1 MISIKKLQN
10 NPYYLLEILSLLCG
24 ALLAFSFAPYDFP
37 WLQFPL
43 ISFIFIACLKQTASV
58 AFRRGFLFGLGWF
71 AHGIYW
77 LFYSLYFHGG
87 MPAPVA
93 VVTIILLSMYMA
105 LFPAL
110 AFYLSNRFFKT
121 ASTAIILLLV
131 YPISWMLFDWLRG
144 YFLTGF
150 PWVQIGI
157 AHIDTYLAG
166 YAPIIGG
173 LGVGLAVT
181 IIGGLIAFSVL
192 QSSVK
197 KTISAIVLIYVVGF
211 LLSLINWTE
220 AVDEPIKVS
229 MIQGNIPQ
237 AEKWKAE
244 NYQPTLQMY
253 RELTKQHWS
262 SDLIIW
268 PETAIPG
275 FKRRV
280 PYYLAQLAEEAK
292 ATNTDVMLG
301 LFTRNAQS
309 QRYYNSMITLDN
321 QVYLKRHLVPLGEY
335 FPLRPLLG
343 FFAQWVDIP
352 MSDIDSGEDVQ
363 PLIEVAGQKIGL
375 SICFED
381 VFDRDVL
388 LDLPEATLLVNVS
401 NDAWFENSSQPWQ
414 HHQIARMRALETGR
428 VLLRVTNTGVSS
440 IIDRNGDV
448 LHISPQ
454 FKRHVI
460 TANVQAYK
468 GSTPYV
474 MWANYLLI
482 IFGLMTLII
491 IYWKPRTNK
500 ADK

>member
-1 MISIKKLQN
+1 MIELNK
-10 NPYYLLEILSLLCG
+10 NPFYILEILMLGCG
-24 ALLAFSFAPYDFP
+24 ALLPLSFAPYDFF

-43 ISFIFIACLKQTASV
+43 IAFAFYACLEQKNIV

-71 AHGIYW
+71 SHGIYW

-93 VVTIILLSMYMA
+93 VITIVLLSAYMA

-110 AFYLSNRFFKT
+110 AFYLANRFIKT
-121 ASTAIILLLV
+121 SKLNMLVLV

-166 YAPIIGG
+166 YAPLIGG
-173 LGVGLAVT
+173 LGVGFLVTVISGLLLASILKLNLKVT
-181 IIGGLIAFSVL
+181 LPAMVM
-192 QSSVK
+192 V
-197 KTISAIVLIYVVGF
+197 YVMGF
-211 LLSLINWTE
+211 LLSLFNWTD

-237 AEKWKAE
+237 SEKWKKN
-244 NYQPTLQMY
+244 NYRSTLQMY
-253 RELTKQHWS
+253 RELTQQHWD

-275 FKRRV
+275 YKSRV
-280 PYYLAQLAEEAK
+280 PYYLEQLSKEAE
-292 ATNTDVMLG
+292 ATDTDVMLG
-301 LFTRNAQS
+301 LFTQDAQKK
-309 QRYYNSMITLDN
+309 RYYNSMITLDD
-321 QVYLKRHLVPLGEY
+321 QIYLKRHLVPLGEY

-343 FFAQWVDIP
+343 FFAQWVNIP
-352 MSDIDSGEDVQ
+352 MSDIDSGKDEQ
-363 PLIEVAGQKIGL
+363 PLIKAAGQKIGL

-381 VFDRDVL
+381 AFDRSVL

-401 NDAWFENSSQPWQ
+401 NDAWFEDSSQPWQ

-440 IIDRNGDV
+440 VIDRNGDV
-448 LHISPQ
+448 LQQVPQ
-454 FKRHVI
+454 FERHVI
-460 TANVQAYK
+460 TAKVQAYK
-468 GSTPYV
+468 GATPYV
-474 MWANYLLI
+474 LWANYLLI
-482 IFGLMTLII
+482 ISGLFVVIFL
-491 IYWKPRTNK
+491 YRNNK
-500 ADK
+500 